1 MPRLPVVAVIGSG
14 TAAFADRAVPLG
26 RWLAT
31 EGVHLLTG
39 GGGGVMAAVSEAFA
53 GVPGRRGLVVGV
65 LPAQSAAAAEP
76 PPGYPNPWVEIA
88 ILTHLPFTGERG
100 TDPLSRNHI
109 NVLSA
114 DVVVALPGGAGT
126 RSEVLLARRYRRPL
140 VAWIVDRSELPD
152 LPDDV
157 LVVVTFERVQAFV
170 RAQLAS
176 RGASVEY

>member
-1 MPRLPVVAVIGSG
+1 MPRLPIVAVIGSG
-14 TAAFADRAVPLG
+14 TRAHADRAAPLG

-53 GVPGRRGLVVGV
+53 SAPDRRGVVIAV
-65 LPAQSAAAAEP
+65 LPARSTAVAEP

-88 ILTHLPFTGERG
+88 ILTHLPLTGDQG
-100 TDPLSRNHI
+100 TEPLSRNHI

-114 DVVVALPGGAGT
+114 DVLVALPGGAGT

-140 VAWIVDRSELPD
+140 VAWLADRDEIPNLPE
-152 LPDDV
+152 DV
-157 LVVVTFERVQAFV
+157 RVEASFERVQGFV
-170 RAQLAS
+170 RARLGS
-176 RGASVEY
+176 RTAGTGS